1 MTDHPRHEL
10 DDERLLRY
18 SRQIMLPEF
27 GVEAQERLL
36 ASTALIVGMGGLGSP
51 AALYLAAAGV
61 GRLVLADPDRV
72 ELSNL
77 QRQILHG
84 MDDAGRPKVDSARDR
99 LAALNPD
106 VHIDILPVAL
116 EGKALEDAVR
126 EADVVLDCSDNFRT
140 RFEVNRACL
149 ARKRPLVS
157 GAAIRFEGQLAVFD
171 PRDPESP
178 CYRCLYREQGEAEE
192 TCAENGILSPVV
204 GVIGSLQ
211 ALEALRLLAGLGT
224 PAAGRLLVFD
234 GLHLEL
240 RMLRLPRDPEC
251 PACGE
256 S

>member
-36 ASTALIVGMGGLGSP
+36 ASTALIIGMGGLGSP

-106 VHIDILPVAL
+106 VRIDTLPVAL

-140 RFEVNRACL
+140 RFEVNRVCL

>member
-1 MTDHPRHEL
+1 MSDHLRLEL

-36 ASTALIVGMGGLGSP
+36 AATALVVGMGGLGSP

-61 GRLVLADPDRV
+61 GRLILADPDRV

-77 QRQILHG
+77 QRQILHAT
-84 MDDAGRPKVDSARDR
+84 DDAGRPKVDSARDR

-106 VHIDILPVAL
+106 VRIDTLPAAL
-116 EGKALEDAVR
+116 EGEALEDAVR

-149 ARKRPLVS
+149 AQGKPLVS

-171 PRDPESP
+171 PRDPDSP
-178 CYRCLYREQGEAEE
+178 CYRCLYRDQGEAEE

-211 ALEALRLLAGLGT
+211 ALEALRLLTGLGT
-224 PAAGRLLVFD
+224 PSVGRLLLFD
-234 GLHLEL
+234 GLHLDL
-240 RMLRLPRDPEC
+240 RLLRLPRDPDC
-251 PACGE
+251 PACGRR
-256 S
+256 